1 MAFPSETIFPQ
12 ERSASGQSALPERR
26 WVRRPQWLSACGR
39 WRKRVKMVPGGA
51 NKRHNQ
57 AAGLYMYANR
67 FARHSS
73 RNNILYELQLSYG
86 GCY

>member
-26 WVRRPQWLSACGR
+26 WVRLPQWSAWGGR
-39 WRKRVKMVPGGA
+39 RRKRVKMVEQTRSTIKLQGYIYVCQPFCTPLCSA
-51 NKRHNQ
+51 
-57 AAGLYMYANR
+57 
-67 FARHSS
+67 
-73 RNNILYELQLSYG
+73 NNILSELQLSYG